1 MYFVIIGI
9 PKYAIY
15 NCTITGVPR
24 ISEMYTPA
32 ICFNTGIFLV
42 LIGLGAGFVQR
53 VSGFGLCIFAMV
65 FLPHFMPSHTAAAA
79 ISGIF
84 SCVLT
89 AYNAFCYR
97 KQIAYKVAW
106 PMICA
111 SLVSIPIAVHF
122 SAAVSAHIFKILLG
136 CVLVVLS
143 VYFIFFNKNVKFKPT
158 VAGGILAG
166 VLGGGL
172 GGLFSTG
179 GPPIVLYLNN
189 AISENMVYFA
199 TISFYFAFTDVYATG
214 VRVINGIITPEI
226 LLYAAIG
233 LVGCLTGDYI
243 GKKVFDKLDAD
254 KLKKIIYIGMIISGI
269 VMFF

>member
-1 MYFVIIGI
+1 MD
-9 PKYAIY
+9 
-15 NCTITGVPR
+15 
-24 ISEMYTPA
+24 
-32 ICFNTGIFLV
+32 FLHALFLI

-89 AYNAFCYR
+89 SYNAFCYR
-97 KQIAYKVAW
+97 KQIRYKMAW
-106 PMICA
+106 PMIGA
-111 SLVSIPIAVHF
+111 SLVTIPIAVHF

-136 CVLVVLS
+136 CVLIVLS
-143 VYFIFFNKNVKFKPT
+143 VYFIFFNRNVKIKPS
-158 VAGGILAG
+158 AANGILAG

-214 VRVINGIITPEI
+214 VRVINGIVTPQI
-226 LLYAAIG
+226 LLYSAVG
-233 LVGCLTGDYI
+233 LIGCLTGDFI
-243 GKKVFDKLDAD
+243 GKKVFDKLDAE

-269 VMFF
+269 IMFF

>member
-1 MYFVIIGI
+1 MN
-9 PKYAIY
+9 PLH
-15 NCTITGVPR
+15 
-24 ISEMYTPA
+24 
-32 ICFNTGIFLV
+32 GIFLV